1 MRASNSPLVSVIIRS
16 LGRAS
21 LVSSVESVLAQTH
34 RPVEVVIVHAG
45 GTALPALGPFPS
57 LTLRVVDAGPLNR
70 PRAANAGLSSARGD
84 WLVFLDDD
92 DTFLPGH
99 LESLLRKQS
108 EMPDALVAYSATE
121 CIDASGTNVETLA
134 REFDRLRLFERNYIQ
149 IGAALFSRRVVDE
162 GYRFDEA
169 FECLQDWDFWIQ
181 LAQRTRFVF
190 TGSATNRWCAFSGG
204 SGCGRGSN
212 SDPARYVPF
221 RRLLR
226 QKWSALAADLTRKV
240 RHHESLAELATKRG
254 RIDEAERHLAAVRA
268 IVRGAPAKVRVPA
281 VKPRIAHRLPSTTA
295 QES

>member
-1 MRASNSPLVSVIIRS
+1 MRVPDLPLVSVIIRS

-21 LVSSVESVLAQTH
+21 LVSSVESVLGQSH

-84 WLVFLDDD
+84 WLIFLDDD
-92 DTFLPGH
+92 DAFLPGH

-108 EMPDALVAYSATE
+108 EVPDALVAYSATE
-121 CIDASGTNVETLA
+121 CVDATGANVQTLA

-149 IGAALFSRRVVDE
+149 IGAALFSRRLVDE
-162 GYRFDEA
+162 GYRFDET

-181 LAQRTRFVF
+181 LAQRTRFAF

-204 SGCGRGSN
+204 SGCGMGSN

-221 RRLLR
+221 RRMLQR
-226 QKWSALAADLTRKV
+226 KWSALAADLTRKV

-254 RIDEAERHLAAVRA
+254 RIDEAERHLAAVHA